1 MSRAKYLELLA
12 PAGSWEAMTAAV
24 YAGADGV
31 YLAGKSF
38 GARQYAD
45 NFDRNELQRA
55 VLFCHL
61 HRVRLYIT
69 VNTLV
74 DDAEMADLTDYL
86 LFLDK
91 IKVDGII
98 VQDLG
103 VIALAKKVVPNL
115 PLHASTQ
122 MTLTNSKGVEFA
134 QSLGIVRS
142 VLARELSLKE
152 IAAATA
158 VGSEIETFIH
168 GALCICYSG
177 QCLMS
182 SMIGGRSGNRGRCAQ
197 PCRLP
202 YNLVNAKGENVLE
215 NSDSGQ
221 YLLSPKDMN
230 TLEILPQ
237 LIEAGVTSFKIEGRM
252 KRPEYVAVVV
262 DAYRRTMDS
271 YLDGDF
277 HVSETDNQNIE
288 QIFNRD
294 FTTAYLERRP
304 GKEMMSHRRPNNR
317 GILVGRVA
325 KIYAGQG
332 LADIKVEKELHLGDG
347 LEFWVTTGG
356 RVGSIIES
364 MEVGN
369 ESVTVAHLG
378 QLAKIAIPKGVRFND
393 RVFRTLDRDLMQ
405 YAEQFYKDVKTK
417 IPVWVKVVAK
427 LGEAMQI
434 TFTDDEGNKG
444 MGTTNFKAEKAQKH
458 PLEEST
464 VLKQIQRLGNT
475 EYGIQNVEYDIDAG
489 IMVPVSEINEA
500 RRRAVEALTGA
511 RVSEFELSREKR
523 EEKREKLRKDV
534 LENQSVERRAQS
546 VREAEENKAS
556 REYQLLTVHCDT
568 VEKVEA
574 ALAGG
579 AERIIFGG
587 DAFATKIITTQNY
600 QQAMNLCRRA
610 GKEIAFATP
619 RIVKE
624 NQLDF
629 FRKLF
634 TLWEALQPDY
644 VYINNLSL
652 MQLVKEFP
660 KLKIWADGS
669 LNIFNSLAVEFW
681 HSRGVGGVTLSQELT
696 LQQIKTIA
704 GKKTLPLECYVQ
716 GRTEM
721 MVSEYCTA
729 GSFLGDLHKGACQ
742 FQCRE
747 KLFLKDRQEAV
758 FPVVGDQY
766 CRMHVLNSVE
776 LSLAANIEEVLQ
788 AGVTSLRIDGRYYSA
803 EELKQLTALYRDIL
817 DGKKTLDEN
826 LPHTTRGHY
835 FRGVE

>member
-1 MSRAKYLELLA
+1 MGRAKYLELLA

-45 NFDRNELQRA
+45 NFDRRELEQA

-61 HRVRLYIT
+61 HRVRLYVT

-74 DDAEMADLTDYL
+74 DDGEMKELTDYL
-86 LFLDK
+86 LFLDG

-103 VIALAKKVVPNL
+103 VVALARKVVPRL

-142 VLARELSLKE
+142 VLARELSLQE
-152 IAAATA
+152 IAAAVET
-158 VGSEIETFIH
+158 GSEIETFIH

-202 YNLVNAKGENVLE
+202 YDLVDRDGKKLLE
-215 NSDSGQ
+215 NSGVGQ

-230 TLEILPQ
+230 TLEILPR

-262 DAYRRTMDS
+262 DIYRRAMDA
-271 YLDGDF
+271 YLAGKF
-277 HVSETDNQNIE
+277 YVSEQDRQNVE

-294 FTTAYLERRP
+294 FTTAYLEGRP

-317 GILVGRVA
+317 GVLVGRVA
-325 KIYAGQG
+325 RIFNGQG
-332 LADIKVEKELHLGDG
+332 LAEIKVEKELHSGDG

-356 RVGSIIES
+356 RAGSVIES
-364 MEVGN
+364 MTVHN
-369 ESVTVAHLG
+369 ESVSIAHPGELV
-378 QLAKIAIPKGVRFND
+378 KIAIPKGVRCND
-393 RVFRTLDRDLMQ
+393 RVFRTLDSKLMA
-405 YAEQFYKDVKTK
+405 YAEHFYKDVQERILVSVT
-417 IPVWVKVVAK
+417 VTAK
-427 LGEAMQI
+427 LGMPLQI
-434 TFTDDEGNKG
+434 TFTDDEGNRG
-444 MGTTNFKAEKAQKH
+444 VGRTDFLAEPAKKH
-458 PLEEST
+458 PLEKET
-464 VLKQIQRLGNT
+464 ILKQIQRLGNT
-475 EYGIQNVEYDIDAG
+475 EYGMGKAEFQIEPG

-500 RRRAVEALTGA
+500 RRRALEDLTGNRLA
-511 RVSEFELSREKR
+511 AFGRSETCLDEQITADGGYLKDEG
-523 EEKREKLRKDV
+523 RKKICPV
-534 LENQSVERRAQS
+534 PAKSC
-546 VREAEENKAS
+546 
-556 REYQLLTVHCDT
+556 LTVHCDT
-568 VEKVEA
+568 LEKVQA
-574 ALAGG
+574 ALEVG

-587 DAFATKIITTQNY
+587 DAFATKIITEQDYRQVLT
-600 QQAMNLCRRA
+600 LCRRA
-610 GKEIAFATP
+610 GREIAFATP

-624 NQLDF
+624 NQLEF
-629 FRKLF
+629 FRNLF
-634 TLWEALQPDY
+634 RLWEELQPDY

-652 MQLVKEFP
+652 MRLAEEFNRFHV
-660 KLKIWADGS
+660 WADGS
-669 LNIFNSLAVEFW
+669 LNIFNSVAVGFW
-681 HSRGVGGVTLSQELT
+681 QERGVEGVTLSQELT
-696 LQQIKTIA
+696 LQQIRNITDQA
-704 GKKTLPLECYVQ
+704 SLPVECYIQ

-721 MVSEYCTA
+721 MVSEYCVG
-729 GSFLGDLHKGACQ
+729 GSFLGELHKGDCQ
-742 FQCRE
+742 FKCCE
-747 KLFLKDRQEAV
+747 KLFLKDRQEAE

-776 LSLAANIEEVLQ
+776 LSLAANIREVLE
-788 AGVTSLRIDGRYYSA
+788 AGVTSLRVDGRYYSA
-803 EELKQLTALYRDIL
+803 EELKNLTVMYRDIL
-817 DGKKTLDEN
+817 DGKKSLGEN

>member
-1 MSRAKYLELLA
+1 MGRAKYLELLA

-45 NFDRNELQRA
+45 NFDRRELEEA

-61 HRVRLYIT
+61 HRVRLYVT

-74 DDAEMADLTDYL
+74 DDGEMEELIDYL
-86 LFLDK
+86 LFLDG

-103 VIALAKKVVPNL
+103 VVALARKVVPRL

-142 VLARELSLKE
+142 VLARELSLQE
-152 IAAATA
+152 IAAAGEA
-158 VGSEIETFIH
+158 GSEIETFIH

-202 YNLVNAKGENVLE
+202 YDLVDRDGKKLLE
-215 NSDSGQ
+215 NSGAGQ

-230 TLEILPQ
+230 TLDILPR

-262 DAYRRTMDS
+262 DVYRRAMDA
-271 YLDGDF
+271 YVAGNF
-277 HVSETDNQNIE
+277 YVSEEDRQNIE

-294 FTTAYLERRP
+294 FTTAYLEGRP
-304 GKEMMSHRRPNNR
+304 GREMMSHRRPNNR

-325 KIYAGQG
+325 KIFNGQG
-332 LADIKVEKELHLGDG
+332 LAEIRAEKELHLGDG

-356 RVGSIIES
+356 RVGSVIED
-364 MEVGN
+364 MTVYGEPV
-369 ESVTVAHLG
+369 SVARPGDLV
-378 QLAKIAIPKGVRFND
+378 KIAIPRGVRCND
-393 RVFRTLDRDLMQ
+393 RVFRTLDSKLMV
-405 YAEQFYKDVKTK
+405 YAEHFYKDVQDR
-417 IPVWVKVVAK
+417 IPVAVTVTAK
-427 LGEAMQI
+427 LGSPLEI
-434 TFTDDEGNKG
+434 IFTDDEGNRG
-444 MGTTNFKAEKAQKH
+444 VGRTDFLAEPARKH
-458 PLEEST
+458 PLDGDT
-464 VLKQIQRLGNT
+464 VLKQIRRLGNT
-475 EYGIQNVEYDIDAG
+475 EYGIGKVDFRIEPG

-500 RRRAVEALTGA
+500 RRRAAEDLTGNRLKAFGRWESHQNEQITANSEYA
-511 RVSEFELSREKR
+511 RKEGRDNICQVVAKPFLS
-523 EEKREKLRKDV
+523 
-534 LENQSVERRAQS
+534 
-546 VREAEENKAS
+546 
-556 REYQLLTVHCDT
+556 VHCDT
-568 VEKVEA
+568 LDKVQG
-574 ALAGG
+574 ALETG

-587 DAFATKIITTQNY
+587 DAFAAKIITEQDY
-600 QQAMNLCRRA
+600 RQALTLCRRA
-610 GKEIAFATP
+610 GRGITFATP

-624 NQLDF
+624 NQLEF

-634 TLWEALQPDY
+634 RLWENLQPDY

-652 MQLVKEFP
+652 MQLAEEFP
-660 KLKIWADGS
+660 RLRVWADGS
-669 LNIFNSLAVEFW
+669 LNIFNSAAVAFW
-681 HSRGVGGVTLSQELT
+681 RERGVGGVTLSQELT
-696 LQQIKTIA
+696 LQQIRKITE
-704 GKKTLPLECYVQ
+704 GTNLPAECHVQ

-721 MVSEYCTA
+721 MVSEYCVG
-729 GSFLGDLHKGACQ
+729 GSFLGELHKGPCQ

-747 KLFLKDRQEAV
+747 KLFLRDRQEAE

-776 LSLAANIEEVLQ
+776 LSLAANIHEVLE
-788 AGVTSLRIDGRYYSA
+788 AGVTSLRMDGRYYSV
-803 EELKQLTALYRDIL
+803 EELRNLIKMYRDIL
-817 DGKKTLDEN
+817 DGKKSLEEN

>member
-1 MSRAKYLELLA
+1 MTRAKYLELLA

-45 NFDRNELQRA
+45 NFDRDELQRA

-74 DDAEMADLTDYL
+74 DDVEVADLSDYL

-158 VGSEIETFIH
+158 VGNEIETFIH

-271 YLDGDF
+271 YLAGDF
-277 HVSETDNQNIE
+277 CVSETDKQNIE

-369 ESVTVAHLG
+369 KSVTVAHPG

-393 RVFRTLDRDLMQ
+393 RVFRTLDSNLMQ

-417 IPVWVKVVAK
+417 IPVCVKVVAK
-427 LGEAMQI
+427 LGEVMQI

-444 MGTTNFKAEKAQKH
+444 VGTTDFLAEKAQKH

-464 VLKQIQRLGNT
+464 ILKQIQRLGNT
-475 EYGIQNVEYDIDAG
+475 EYGIQNVEYNIDAG

-500 RRRAVEALTGA
+500 RRRAVEALTEA
-511 RVSEFELSREKR
+511 RVSGFRCQVPGISGEDLG
-523 EEKREKLRKDV
+523 
-534 LENQSVERRAQS
+534 
-546 VREAEENKAS
+546 VR
-556 REYQLLTVHCDT
+556 YQVSGVRGEHHLLTVHCDT

-600 QQAMNLCRRA
+600 QQVLALCRRA

-634 TLWEALQPDY
+634 TRWEELQPDY

-681 HSRGVGGVTLSQELT
+681 YSRGVGGVTLSQELT
-696 LQQIKTIA
+696 LQQIKAIA
-704 GKKTLPLECYVQ
+704 SKTSLPLECYVQ

-729 GSFLGDLHKGACQ
+729 GSFLGDLHNGACQ
-742 FQCRE
+742 FQCKE
-747 KLFLKDRQEAV
+747 KLFLKDRQEAQ

-776 LSLAANIEEVLQ
+776 LSLAANVEEVLQ
-788 AGVTSLRIDGRYYSA
+788 AGVTSLRIDGRYYSVD
-803 EELKQLTALYRDIL
+803 ELKQLTALYRNIL
-817 DGKKTLDEN
+817 EGKKTLDEN

>member
-12 PAGSWEAMTAAV
+12 PAGSRQALTAAV

-45 NFDRNELQRA
+45 NFDRAELQQA

-61 HRVRLYIT
+61 HRVRLYVT

-74 DDAEMADLTDYL
+74 DDAEIADLTDYL
-86 LFLDK
+86 LFLDN

-103 VIALAKKVVPNL
+103 VIALARKVVPNL

-122 MTLTNSKGVEFA
+122 MTLTNTKGVEFA

-142 VLARELSLKE
+142 VLARELSLQE
-152 IAAATA
+152 IAAAAA
-158 VGSEIETFIH
+158 VGREIETFIH

-202 YNLVNAKGENVLE
+202 YNLVNIKGENVLE
-215 NSDSGQ
+215 NADSGQ

-262 DAYRRTMDS
+262 DAYRRAMDS
-271 YLDGDF
+271 YLAGDF
-277 HVSETDNQNIE
+277 HVSDRDKQNIE

-304 GKEMMSHRRPNNR
+304 GREMMSHRRPNNR

-356 RVGSIIES
+356 RVGSVIES
-364 MEVGN
+364 MEVN
-369 ESVTVAHLG
+369 RQSVTVARPG

-393 RVFRTLDRDLMQ
+393 RVFRTLDSDLMQ
-405 YAEQFYKDVKTK
+405 YAEQFYKNVATR
-417 IPVWVKVVAK
+417 IPVSVKVVAK
-427 LGEAMQI
+427 LGAPMQI
-434 TFTDDEGNKG
+434 IFTDDEGNRG
-444 MGTTNFKAEKAQKH
+444 MASTDFLAEKAQKH

-464 VLKQIQRLGNT
+464 ILKQIQRLGST

-500 RRRAVEALTGA
+500 RRRAVENLTHQ
-511 RVSEFELSREKR
+511 RLKVFENDLP
-523 EEKREKLRKDV
+523 
-534 LENQSVERRAQS
+534 QSATNVPVADSPLQWGPKKNVVKS
-546 VREAEENKAS
+546 
-556 REYQLLTVHCDT
+556 LLTVHCDT
-568 VEKVEA
+568 VEKVET

-579 AERIIFGG
+579 AERIIYGG
-587 DAFATKIITTQNY
+587 DAFATKIVTEQNY
-600 QQAMNLCRRA
+600 QEALSLCLRA

-624 NQLDF
+624 NQLAF

-634 TLWEALQPDY
+634 TLWEELQPDY

-652 MQLVKEFP
+652 MQLIKEFP
-660 KLKIWADGS
+660 NIKVWADGS
-669 LNIFNSLAVEFW
+669 LNIFNSHTVNFW
-681 HSRGVGGVTLSQELT
+681 QSRGVGGVTLSQELT
-696 LQQIKTIA
+696 LQQIKAIA
-704 GKKTLPLECYVQ
+704 GKTDLPLECYVQ

-729 GSFLGDLHKGACQ
+729 GSFLGELHRGNCR

-747 KLFLKDRQEAV
+747 KLFLQDRQQAQ

-776 LSLAANIEEVLQ
+776 LSLAANVEEVLQ
-788 AGVTSLRIDGRYYSA
+788 AGVTSLRLDGRYYSVP
-803 EELKQLTALYRDIL
+803 ELKQLTVLYRDIL
-817 DGKKTLDEN
+817 DGKKTLEEN